1 MPGLSTMKH
10 YARFLLPVLIIVIGI
25 AIAWLLLVNSPK
37 AHRKPT
43 VVLPPIVQVQQ
54 VSPQDVRIPVF
65 SQGTV
70 MPATS
75 SNLSAEVTGQIIST
89 SPHFANGDF
98 FKKGEVLLQ
107 INPSDYKLAITKGE
121 AQVATAR
128 QQLAKAEAEYRQ
140 KVEEYKGVDPSK
152 VSDYALR
159 KPQYEEAKATLKA
172 ATADLDLARVKLER
186 CDIRAPFDGRLVQ
199 KKADLGQY
207 VMPGTVLASVYA
219 TDIAEVRLPLT
230 QEQINLAGIPL
241 TGGDQL
247 KEHPVRV
254 RLTGRVGNQ
263 TQTWGSRIIR
273 TEAMIDESNRLQYVV
288 AQVKDPYNIHDE
300 KVKQPVMTSG
310 MFVEAEIEGR
320 QLQGIFVL
328 PRTALHNKKTVWVLD
343 KDNHLGIRDVEV
355 VYRGEDKVYIKSGL
369 NPGDNII
376 TSPLDSAVE
385 GMQLRVAT
393 SASRKE

>member
-1 MPGLSTMKH
+1 
-10 YARFLLPVLIIVIGI
+10 
-25 AIAWLLLVNSPK
+25 
-37 AHRKPT
+37 
-43 VVLPPIVQVQQ
+43 
-54 VSPQDVRIPVF
+54 
-65 SQGTV
+65 
-70 MPATS
+70 
-75 SNLSAEVTGQIIST
+75 
-89 SPHFANGDF
+89 
-98 FKKGEVLLQ
+98 
-107 INPSDYKLAITKGE
+107 
-121 AQVATAR
+121 
-128 QQLAKAEAEYRQ
+128 
-140 KVEEYKGVDPSK
+140 
-152 VSDYALR
+152 
-159 KPQYEEAKATLKA
+159 
-172 ATADLDLARVKLER
+172 
-186 CDIRAPFDGRLVQ
+186 
-199 KKADLGQY
+199 
-207 VMPGTVLASVYA
+207 MPGTVLASVYA

-393 SASRKE
+393 SASRKEYGL